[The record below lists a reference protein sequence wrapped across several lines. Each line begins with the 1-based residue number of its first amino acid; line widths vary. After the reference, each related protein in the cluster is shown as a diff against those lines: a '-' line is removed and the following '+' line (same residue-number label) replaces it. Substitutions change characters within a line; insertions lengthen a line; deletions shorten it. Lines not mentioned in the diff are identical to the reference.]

1 MKIRNKKKKVEEVKE
16 EVKDEEIKIEES
28 DKSEEVETE
37 VAVVEEVVIEP
48 VDEIPE
54 DAEVVEEVVI
64 EPTDEVPTPESD
76 FRFGDKV
83 ALITPRDYDG
93 RRIDI
98 DMFDIYTVGTIDGD
112 KVELK
117 KQSGTILP
125 TKISNIRKIS

>member
-28 DKSEEVETE
+28 NKSEEVETE
-37 VAVVEEVVIEP
+37 VVEEVIIEP